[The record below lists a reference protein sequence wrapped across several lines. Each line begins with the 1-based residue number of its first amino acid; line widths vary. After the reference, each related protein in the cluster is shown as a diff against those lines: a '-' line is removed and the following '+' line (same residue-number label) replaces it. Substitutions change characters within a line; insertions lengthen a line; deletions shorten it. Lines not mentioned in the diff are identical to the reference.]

1 MPLSKNELEI
11 TLSALIQDFFCRRL
25 IAQRNA
31 SSQTIA
37 GYRDTFRLL
46 FYYAQEKLKKA
57 PAALR
62 FEDLDAD
69 FVLKFLDYLEQERGN
84 CERTRN
90 LRLAAI
96 RSFLRYVSYRLPG
109 SLSSI
114 QQVLA
119 IPLKRFDQP
128 SLEFLQRVEVEAI
141 ITAPDKTTFSG
152 HRDFVMFMT
161 LYNTGARVSEII
173 GLQVGD
179 VCLESKA
186 SILIHGKG
194 RKQRAVP
201 LWKSTQRHL
210 KKWLL
215 RLKSDSHEPL
225 FPSRCGRPLTR
236 SGVEY
241 RLCLA
246 VKKAA
251 EQFPSLEKRQISP
264 HTLRHTTAMHLLQSG
279 ADITVIALW
288 LGHESPATTHMYVEA
303 DLAMKEKALQ
313 KLQDPSLKSVR
324 YQAID
329 SILSFLESL

>member
-1 MPLSKNELEI
+1 MPLNKNELESS
-11 TLSALIQDFFCRRL
+11 LSALIQDFFCRRL

-31 SSQTIA
+31 SSRTIA
-37 GYRDTFRLL
+37 GYCDTFRLL
-46 FYYAQEKLKKA
+46 FHYAQEKLKKA

-69 FVLKFLDYLEQERGN
+69 FVLKFLDYLEQERRN

-119 IPLKRFDQP
+119 IPLKRFDRP
-128 SLEFLQRVEVEAI
+128 SVEFLQREEVEAI
-141 ITAPDKTTFSG
+141 ITAPDITTFSG
-152 HRDFVMFMT
+152 HRDFVMFIT

-173 GLQVGD
+173 RLQVGD
-179 VCLESKA
+179 VCPESKA

-194 RKQRAVP
+194 RKQRTVP

-210 KKWLL
+210 KTWLL

-225 FPSRCGRPLTR
+225 FHSRCGRPLTR

-241 RLCLA
+241 RLRLA
-246 VKKAA
+246 VQEAA
-251 EQFPSLEKRQISP
+251 EQFPSLKNRQVSP
-264 HTLRHTTAMHLLQSG
+264 HTLRLTTAMHLLQSG
-279 ADITVIALW
+279 VDITVIALW

-303 DLAMKEKALQ
+303 DLAMKEKAL
-313 KLQDPSLKSVR
+313 
-324 YQAID
+324 
-329 SILSFLESL
+329 

>member
-1 MPLSKNELEI
+1 MSKNKLEI
-11 TLSALIQDFFCRRL
+11 NLSTLIQNFFCQRL
-25 IAQRNA
+25 ITQRNA

-37 GYRDTFRLL
+37 SYRDTFRLL
-46 FYYAQEKLKKA
+46 FRYAQEKTKKD
-57 PAALR
+57 PAALQLT
-62 FEDLDAD
+62 DLNAD

-84 CERTRN
+84 SERTRN

-96 RSFLRYVSYRLPG
+96 RSFMCYVSYRLPG
-109 SLSSI
+109 SLSTI
-114 QQVLA
+114 QEVLA

-128 SLEFLQRVEVEAI
+128 SLEFLAREEVEAI
-141 ITAPDKTTFSG
+141 ITAPEKTTFSG

-173 GLQVGD
+173 RLRVSD

-194 RKQRAVP
+194 RKQRAIP
-201 LWKSTQRHL
+201 LWNSTTRHL

-215 RLKSDSHEPL
+215 QLKSDSNEPI
-225 FPSRCGRPLTR
+225 FPSRCGRPLSR

-241 RLCLA
+241 RLGLA

-251 EQFPSLEKRQISP
+251 ERFPSLEKRQISP

-279 ADITVIALW
+279 VDITVIALW
-288 LGHESPATTHMYVEA
+288 LGHESPATTHLYIEA
-303 DLAMKEKALQ
+303 DLTMKEKALK

-324 YQAID
+324 YQAGD

>member
-1 MPLSKNELEI
+1 MSKNKLEI
-11 TLSALIQDFFCRRL
+11 SLSTLIQDFFCRRL
-25 IAQRNA
+25 ITQRNA
-31 SSQTIA
+31 SSQTII

-46 FYYAQEKLKKA
+46 FRYAQEKMKKA
-57 PAALR
+57 PAALQ

-69 FVLKFLDYLEQERGN
+69 FVLRFLDYLEQERGN

-109 SLSSI
+109 SLSTI
-114 QQVLA
+114 QEVLA
-119 IPLKRFDQP
+119 IPLKRFDRP
-128 SLEFLQRVEVEAI
+128 CLEFLAREEMEAI
-141 ITAPDKTTFSG
+141 IAAPEKTTFSG

-173 GLQVGD
+173 RLQVGD
-179 VCLESKA
+179 VCLENKG

-194 RKQRAVP
+194 RKQRSVP

-210 KKWLL
+210 KMWLL
-215 RLKSDSHEPL
+215 RLKSDSNEPL
-225 FPSRCGRPLTR
+225 FPSRCRRPLTR
-236 SGVEY
+236 PGVEY
-241 RLCLA
+241 RLRLA

-251 EQFPSLEKRQISP
+251 ERFPSLKQRQISP

-279 ADITVIALW
+279 VDITVIALW

-303 DLAMKEKALQ
+303 DLTMKEKALQ

-324 YQAID
+324 YQACD

>member
-1 MPLSKNELEI
+1 MSKNELEI
-11 TLSALIQDFFCRRL
+11 TLSTLIQDFFCRRL

-46 FYYAQEKLKKA
+46 FRYAQEKLKKA
-57 PAALR
+57 PAALQ

-69 FVLKFLDYLEQERGN
+69 FILKFLDHLEQERGN
-84 CERTRN
+84 SERTRN

-96 RSFLRYVSYRLPG
+96 RSFLRYVSYRHPC

-114 QQVLA
+114 QAVLA
-119 IPLKRFDQP
+119 IPLKRFDRP
-128 SLEFLQRVEVEAI
+128 PLDFLSREEMEAI
-141 ITAPDKTTFSG
+141 IAAPEKTTFSG

-173 GLQVGD
+173 RLQVGD
-179 VCLESKA
+179 VSLENKA

-194 RKQRAVP
+194 RKQRVVP
-201 LWKSTQRHL
+201 LWKSTHRHL
-210 KKWLL
+210 KMWLL
-215 RLKSDSHEPL
+215 RLKSDSHESF
-225 FPSRCGRPLTR
+225 FPSRCGRPLSR

-241 RLCLA
+241 RLRLA
-246 VKKAA
+246 VNKAA
-251 EQFPSLEKRQISP
+251 EQFPSLGKRKISP

-279 ADITVIALW
+279 VDITVIALW

-303 DLAMKEKALQ
+303 DLTMKEKALK
-313 KLQDPSLKSVR
+313 KLQDPSFKSVR
-324 YQAID
+324 YQASD

>member
-1 MPLSKNELEI
+1 MSKNKLEI
-11 TLSALIQDFFCRRL
+11 SLSTLIQDFFCRRL

-46 FYYAQEKLKKA
+46 FRYAQEKMKKD
-57 PAALR
+57 PAALQ

-69 FVLKFLDYLEQERGN
+69 FVLKFLDHLEQERGN
-84 CERTRN
+84 SERTRN

-109 SLSSI
+109 SLSTI
-114 QQVLA
+114 QEVLA
-119 IPLKRFDQP
+119 IPQKRFDRP
-128 SLEFLQRVEVEAI
+128 SLEFLQREEMEAI
-141 ITAPDKTTFSG
+141 ITAPDKSTFSG
-152 HRDFVMFMT
+152 HRDFVMLMT

-173 GLQVGD
+173 GLRVSD
-179 VCLESKA
+179 LCLESKA

-201 LWKSTQRHL
+201 LWNSTKRHL
-210 KKWLL
+210 KKWLFQ
-215 RLKSDSHEPL
+215 LKPDSNEPL
-225 FPSRCGRPLTR
+225 FPSRCGRSLSR

-241 RLCLA
+241 RLRLA

-251 EQFPSLEKRQISP
+251 ERFPSLEKRQISP

-279 ADITVIALW
+279 VDITVIALW

-303 DLAMKEKALQ
+303 DLTMKEKALK

-324 YQAID
+324 YRASD

>member
-1 MPLSKNELEI
+1 MIENNLEI
-11 TLSALIQDFFCRRL
+11 SLSTLIQDFFCRRL

-46 FYYAQEKLKKA
+46 FRYAQEKLKKA
-57 PAALR
+57 PAALQ

-69 FVLKFLDYLEQERGN
+69 FVLKFLDHLEQERRN
-84 CERTRN
+84 CECTRN

-96 RSFLRYVSYRLPG
+96 RSFLRYVSYRLPS

-119 IPLKRFDQP
+119 IPQKRFDRP
-128 SLEFLQRVEVEAI
+128 SLDFLQREEVEAI
-141 ITAPDKTTFSG
+141 LAAPEKTTFSG

-173 GLQVGD
+173 RLQVGD
-179 VCLESKA
+179 VRLENKA

-201 LWKSTQRHL
+201 LWKSTQCHL

-215 RLKSDSHEPL
+215 RLKSDSHAPL
-225 FPSRCGRPLTR
+225 FPNRSGRPLTR

-241 RLCLA
+241 RLRLA
-246 VKKAA
+246 VQEAA
-251 EQFPSLEKRQISP
+251 ERFPSLKKRQISP

-279 ADITVIALW
+279 VDITVIALW

-303 DLAMKEKALQ
+303 DLTMKEKALQ

-324 YQAID
+324 YQPSD
-329 SILSFLESL
+329 SILPFLESL

>member
-1 MPLSKNELEI
+1 MSRNELEI
-11 TLSALIQDFFCRRL
+11 TLSTLIQDFFCRRL

-46 FYYAQEKLKKA
+46 FRYAQEKLKKA
-57 PAALR
+57 PAALQ

-84 CERTRN
+84 SERTRN
-90 LRLAAI
+90 LRLATI

-114 QQVLA
+114 QEVLA
-119 IPLKRFDQP
+119 IPLKRFDRP
-128 SLEFLQRVEVEAI
+128 SLEFLQREEVEAI
-141 ITAPDKTTFSG
+141 IAAPDKTTFSG

-173 GLQVGD
+173 RLQVGD

-225 FPSRCGRPLTR
+225 FPSRSGRPLTR

-241 RLCLA
+241 RLRLA
-246 VKKAA
+246 VQEAA
-251 EQFPSLEKRQISP
+251 EQFPSLKNRICGAPHIRQ
-264 HTLRHTTAMHLLQSG
+264 
-279 ADITVIALW
+279 
-288 LGHESPATTHMYVEA
+288 YVEFHN
-303 DLAMKEKALQ
+303 M
-313 KLQDPSLKSVR
+313 
-324 YQAID
+324 
-329 SILSFLESL
+329 

>member
-1 MPLSKNELEI
+1 MNKNELEI
-11 TLSALIQDFFCRRL
+11 TLSTLIQHFFCRRL
-25 IAQRNA
+25 ITQRNA
-31 SSQTIA
+31 SPQTIA

-46 FYYAQEKLKKA
+46 FHYAQEKMKKA
-57 PAALR
+57 PAALQ

-69 FVLKFLDYLEQERGN
+69 FVLRFLDYLEQERGN

-90 LRLAAI
+90 IRLAAI

-109 SLSSI
+109 SLSTI
-114 QQVLA
+114 QEVLA
-119 IPLKRFDQP
+119 IPLKRFDRP
-128 SLEFLQRVEVEAI
+128 SLEFLQREEVEAI

-173 GLQVGD
+173 RLQVGD

-186 SILIHGKG
+186 SVLIHGKG

-201 LWKSTQRHL
+201 LWSSTKRHL
-210 KKWLL
+210 KRWLL
-215 RLKSDSHEPL
+215 QLKSDSHEPL
-225 FPSRCGRPLTR
+225 FPSRCGRPLSR

-241 RLCLA
+241 RLRLA
-246 VKKAA
+246 VNKAA
-251 EQFPSLEKRQISP
+251 ERFPSLKKRQISP

-279 ADITVIALW
+279 VDITVIALW
-288 LGHESPATTHMYVEA
+288 LGHESPTTTHMYVEA
-303 DLAMKEKALQ
+303 DLTMKEKALR
-313 KLQDPSLKSVR
+313 KLQDPSLKSMR
-324 YQAID
+324 YQASD

>member
-1 MPLSKNELEI
+1 MSKNQLEI
-11 TLSALIQDFFCRRL
+11 TLSTLIQDFFCQRL
-25 IAQRNA
+25 ITQRNA

-37 GYRDTFRLL
+37 VYRDTFHLL
-46 FYYAQEKLKKA
+46 FHYAQEQLKKA
-57 PAALR
+57 PAFLQ

-84 CERTRN
+84 SERTRN
-90 LRLAAI
+90 FRLAAI

-119 IPLKRFDQP
+119 IPLKRFDRP
-128 SLEFLQRVEVEAI
+128 SLEFLQREELEAI

-152 HRDFVMFMT
+152 HRDFAMFMT

-173 GLQVGD
+173 KLQVAD
-179 VCLESKA
+179 VCLGSKA
-186 SILIHGKG
+186 SIVIHGKG
-194 RKQRAVP
+194 RKLRVVP
-201 LWKSTQRHL
+201 LWKSTQPHL

-215 RLKSDSHEPL
+215 RLKCDPREPL
-225 FPSRCGRPLTR
+225 FPSRGGQPLTR

-241 RLCLA
+241 QLRLA
-246 VKKAA
+246 VQEAA
-251 EQFPSLEKRQISP
+251 EQFPSLKNRQISP

-279 ADITVIALW
+279 VDITVIALW

-324 YQAID
+324 YQASD

>member
-1 MPLSKNELEI
+1 MRKNKLEI

-25 IAQRNA
+25 ITQRNA
-31 SSQTIA
+31 SSQTVA

-46 FYYAQEKLKKA
+46 FRYAQEKLKKA
-57 PAALR
+57 PAALQ
-62 FEDLDAD
+62 FEDLNAD
-69 FVLKFLDYLEQERGN
+69 FVLKFLDYLEQERQN

-119 IPLKRFDQP
+119 IPQKRFDRP
-128 SLEFLQRVEVEAI
+128 PFEFLQREEVEAI
-141 ITAPDKTTFSG
+141 LAAPDKTTFSG

-173 GLQVGD
+173 RLQVGD
-179 VCLESKA
+179 VRLENKA

-201 LWKSTQRHL
+201 LWKSTQCHL

-225 FPSRCGRPLTR
+225 FPSRSGRPLTR

-241 RLCLA
+241 RLRLA
-246 VKKAA
+246 VQEAA
-251 EQFPSLEKRQISP
+251 ERFPSLKKRQISP

-279 ADITVIALW
+279 VDITVIALW
-288 LGHESPATTHMYVEA
+288 LGHESPATTHVYVEA
-303 DLAMKEKALQ
+303 DLTMKEKAL
-313 KLQDPSLKSVR
+313 
-324 YQAID
+324 
-329 SILSFLESL
+329 